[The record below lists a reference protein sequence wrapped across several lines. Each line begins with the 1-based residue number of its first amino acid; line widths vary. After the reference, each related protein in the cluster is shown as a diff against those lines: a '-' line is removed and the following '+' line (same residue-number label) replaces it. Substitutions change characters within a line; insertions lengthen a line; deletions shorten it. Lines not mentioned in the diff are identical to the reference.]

1 MKRIRLALILAFLS
15 LALSVAYGQA
25 SGTQQEPAQ
34 PAENPAAANEQ
45 AGGEKAKAPEHRAEA
60 GGSTTEKELAE
71 ASEEAAGEENAEF
84 KESPSVKMIAG
95 WTGMSPRATYWVLY
109 ILDFAIIAGLIVWFS
124 KSKLPAAFRGRTQ
137 SIQKSMQEA
146 QKASAEANARLSA
159 IEDRLERLDAEIA
172 HMRAAADRDAA
183 AEDERIR
190 AAAEEEKRKII
201 AAAEQEITAAAN
213 LARREL
219 KAYTADLA
227 VNIAAR
233 NIRLDPAEDK
243 ALVRDF
249 AAQLKDGQ

>member
-1 MKRIRLALILAFLS
+1 
-15 LALSVAYGQA
+15 
-25 SGTQQEPAQ
+25 
-34 PAENPAAANEQ
+34 
-45 AGGEKAKAPEHRAEA
+45 
-60 GGSTTEKELAE
+60 
-71 ASEEAAGEENAEF
+71 
-84 KESPSVKMIAG
+84 MIAG
-95 WTGMSPRATYWVLY
+95 WTGLSPRATYWVLY
-109 ILDFAIIAGLIVWFS
+109 VLDFGIIAGLIVWFS
-124 KSKLPAAFRGRTQ
+124 KSKLPAAFRGRTE

-172 HMRAAADRDAA
+172 HMRAAADQDAA

-201 AAAEQEITAAAN
+201 AAAEQEIAAAAN

-227 VNIAAR
+227 VKIAAR

>member
-1 MKRIRLALILAFLS
+1 MKRIRLALTLSFLLPA
-15 LALSVAYGQA
+15 LALAYGQ
-25 SGTQQEPAQ
+25 GTKQVPEKA
-34 PAENPAAANEQ
+34 AETPAAAKDQ
-45 AGGEKAKAPEHRAEA
+45 AETEKAKAPEHRSGA
-60 GGSTTEKELAE
+60 GASTTEKELAE

-109 ILDFAIIAGLIVWFS
+109 IIDFAIIAGLIVWFS

-172 HMRAAADRDAA
+172 HMRAAADRDAT

-201 AAAEQEITAAAN
+201 ATAEQEITAAAN

>member
-1 MKRIRLALILAFLS
+1 VALTVAFVTLALA
-15 LALSVAYGQA
+15 VAYGQA
-25 SGTQQEPAQ
+25 SGTKQEPARSDEK
-34 PAENPAAANEQ
+34 PATANEQ
-45 AGGEKAKAPEHRAEA
+45 AGGEKAKPAEHRSEA

-84 KESPSVKMIAG
+84 KESPSVRWIAG

-109 ILDFAIIAGLIVWFS
+109 ILDFGIIAGLIVWFS

-137 SIQKSMQEA
+137 SIQRSMQEA

-172 HMRAAADRDAA
+172 HMRAAADQDAS

-227 VNIAAR
+227 VKIAAR